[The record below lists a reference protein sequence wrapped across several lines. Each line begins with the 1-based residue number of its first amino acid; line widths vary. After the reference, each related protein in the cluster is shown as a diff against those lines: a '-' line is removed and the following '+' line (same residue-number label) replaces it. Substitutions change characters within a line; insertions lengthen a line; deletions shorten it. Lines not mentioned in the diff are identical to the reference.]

1 MSGKFTSEDVT
12 RARKIAFAMAAAAC
26 DPHGEQ
32 ATMALFAAAPHKA
45 LVVWCLAL
53 LVPRLARAIALGVGV
68 DADVAG
74 ALEHMSR
81 DDSASPNHVVH

>member
-1 MSGKFTSEDVT
+1 MSDKFTSRDVA
-12 RARKIAFAMAAAAC
+12 RAQKVAFAMAAAAC
-26 DPHGEQ
+26 DPHAEQ
-32 ATMALFAAAPHKA
+32 RTMALFAAAPHKA
-45 LVVWCLAL
+45 LVVWHLAL

-81 DDSASPNHVVH
+81 DHPADHNHQN